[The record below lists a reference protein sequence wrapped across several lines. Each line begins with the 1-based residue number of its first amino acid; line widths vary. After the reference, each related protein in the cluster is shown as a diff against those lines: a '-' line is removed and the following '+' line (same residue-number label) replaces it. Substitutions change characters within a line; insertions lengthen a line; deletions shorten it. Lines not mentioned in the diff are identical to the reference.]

1 MLAGSREDTATRVS
15 IREDVTA
22 ERLEAGRLMNE
33 SLVRGDDLNA
43 EPATR

>member
-1 MLAGSREDTATRVS
+1 MLAGSREDTANEGV